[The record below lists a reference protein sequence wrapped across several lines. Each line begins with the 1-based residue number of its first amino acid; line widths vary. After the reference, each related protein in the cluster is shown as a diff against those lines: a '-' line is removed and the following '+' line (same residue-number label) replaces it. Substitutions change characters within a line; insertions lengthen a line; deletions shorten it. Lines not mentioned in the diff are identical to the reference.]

1 MTLPIIIIALFFLII
16 LLIGVFERKKLTID
30 DYWVNGRKTNKF
42 LLIATIS
49 STFLGVGALISNA
62 GIAFSGGGLATILL
76 LGSFLFYFL
85 IFAKFFAP
93 KIKEFGDK
101 FNAYTVPDFL
111 EFRYSKKV
119 RVASLI
125 VNLLIFGLFLALQI
139 LGIGVFISSVGGINP
154 LLATIIGGAIIIA
167 YTTVG
172 GLRADIR
179 TDAFQF
185 IIMLSLIF
193 IFLPILIING
203 GGTQA
208 ISNLPASFLV
218 GQEFAPWYVF
228 ILGFLFIGAN
238 TLTSGDLWQRA
249 YAGKSTREVK
259 WSMQISG
266 IIVFLFLIAGT
277 LFGVYGK
284 ILLPESSPNLIVPEL
299 LKMLLPPALFGIV
312 LVGFFAAIMSSADTM
327 LLIVSMTL
335 IHDLYIKTLNK
346 ELAPEA
352 ILKMSRWTTLVIGIL
367 AVVIAATVFSVVHI
381 AIEAVSFSVA
391 LLPAVIFGFYG
402 KKSTNAA
409 AFWSIVIGT
418 LTILIFLFIDPV
430 QAFIPGII
438 MSFISFFIINALT
451 KPKTTPILP

>member
-193 IFLPILIING
+193 IF
-203 GGTQA
+203 
-208 ISNLPASFLV
+208 
-218 GQEFAPWYVF
+218 
-228 ILGFLFIGAN
+228 
-238 TLTSGDLWQRA
+238 
-249 YAGKSTREVK
+249 
-259 WSMQISG
+259 
-266 IIVFLFLIAGT
+266 
-277 LFGVYGK
+277 
-284 ILLPESSPNLIVPEL
+284 
-299 LKMLLPPALFGIV
+299 
-312 LVGFFAAIMSSADTM
+312 
-327 LLIVSMTL
+327 
-335 IHDLYIKTLNK
+335 
-346 ELAPEA
+346 
-352 ILKMSRWTTLVIGIL
+352 
-367 AVVIAATVFSVVHI
+367 
-381 AIEAVSFSVA
+381 
-391 LLPAVIFGFYG
+391 
-402 KKSTNAA
+402 
-409 AFWSIVIGT
+409 
-418 LTILIFLFIDPV
+418 
-430 QAFIPGII
+430 
-438 MSFISFFIINALT
+438 
-451 KPKTTPILP
+451 